1 MKRLMF
7 KMCALLAF
15 IFTLVYAF
23 GDIVRVYADGE
34 EIGSNA
40 VIGSD
45 AIVEENTENEQVS
58 SGAVIEESSEAKSLT
73 AEELKEI
80 VDQALNEQ
88 QKSYLDKVSSAIANK
103 FGVSNTLVYVVLS
116 TLLIAMFAL
125 IFLIGKIVAI
135 SKSKLTTAE
144 KLKATQALL
153 DEKMNEYTEVVKALQ
168 NGNKDKLDEL
178 VQEHIA
184 PEIATISD
192 KVTDDVVAKLKFD
205 SQTQGK
211 LLASTINNANKLA
224 KIIEAL
230 KVLAVK
236 SNNKELANALSD
248 RVEDAEYERVILE
261 NQKLKVALGETKVNE
276 VLADE
281 KTN

>member
-7 KMCALLAF
+7 LMCVLLAF
-15 IFTLVYAF
+15 VCAF
-23 GDIVRVYADGE
+23 SGTMIVANADE
-34 EIGSNA
+34 EINSSGVVGSN
-40 VIGSD
+40 
-45 AIVEENTENEQVS
+45 AIVEENTENDQVQS
-58 SGAVIEESSEAKSLT
+58 SAVIEDSTETKTLT

-80 VDQALNEQ
+80 VDKALNEQ
-88 QKSYLDKVSSAIANK
+88 QKSYLDKISTAIANK

-116 TLLIAMFAL
+116 TLLIALFAL

-135 SKSKLTTAE
+135 SKSKLTTGE

-153 DEKMNEYTEVVKALQ
+153 NEKINEYDEVVKALQ

-192 KVTDDVVAKLKFD
+192 KVTEDVVARLKFD

-230 KVLAVK
+230 KVLAIK

-276 VLADE
+276 VLSDE

>member
-7 KMCALLAF
+7 LMCILF
-15 IFTLVYAF
+15 SLVF
-23 GDIVRVYADGE
+23 VFSSTMIVASAE
-34 EIGSNA
+34 EEVNSSGVVGSNA
-40 VIGSD
+40 V
-45 AIVEENTENEQVS
+45 VEENTENNQVQ
-58 SGAVIEESSEAKSLT
+58 SGAVIEESTETKSLT

-80 VDQALNEQ
+80 VDKALNEQ
-88 QKSYLDKVSSAIANK
+88 QKSYLDKISTAIANK

-116 TLLIAMFAL
+116 TLLIALFAL

-135 SKSKLTTAE
+135 SKSKLTTGE

-153 DEKMNEYTEVVKALQ
+153 NEKINEYDEVVKALQ

-192 KVTDDVVAKLKFD
+192 KVTEDVVARLKFD

-281 KTN
+281 KIN

>member
-7 KMCALLAF
+7 LMCILF
-15 IFTLVYAF
+15 SLVF
-23 GDIVRVYADGE
+23 VFSSTMIVASAE
-34 EIGSNA
+34 EEVNSSGVVGSNA
-40 VIGSD
+40 V
-45 AIVEENTENEQVS
+45 VEENTDTDVVQ
-58 SGAVIEESSEAKSLT
+58 SGAVVETEQKTLT

-80 VDQALNEQ
+80 VDKALNEQ
-88 QKSYLDKVSSAIANK
+88 QKSYLDKISTAIANK

-116 TLLIAMFAL
+116 TLLIALFAL

-135 SKSKLTTAE
+135 SKSKLTTGE

-153 DEKMNEYTEVVKALQ
+153 NEKINEYDEVVKALQ

-192 KVTDDVVAKLKFD
+192 KVTEDVVARLKFD

-276 VLADE
+276 VLSDE
-281 KTN
+281 KVN

>member
-7 KMCALLAF
+7 LMCILF
-15 IFTLVYAF
+15 SLVF
-23 GDIVRVYADGE
+23 VFSSTMIVASAE
-34 EIGSNA
+34 EEVNSSGVVGSNA
-40 VIGSD
+40 V
-45 AIVEENTENEQVS
+45 VEENTDTDVVQ
-58 SGAVIEESSEAKSLT
+58 SGAVVVETEQKTLT

-80 VDQALNEQ
+80 VDKALNEQ
-88 QKSYLDKVSSAIANK
+88 QKSYLDKISTAIANK

-116 TLLIAMFAL
+116 TLLIALFAL

-135 SKSKLTTAE
+135 SKSKLTTGE

-153 DEKMNEYTEVVKALQ
+153 NEKINEYDEVVKALQ

-192 KVTDDVVAKLKFD
+192 KVTEDVVAKLKFD

-276 VLADE
+276 VLSDE

>member
-1 MKRLMF
+1 
-7 KMCALLAF
+7 MCVLLAF
-15 IFTLVYAF
+15 VCAFSGTLIFAN
-23 GDIVRVYADGE
+23 ADE
-34 EIGSNA
+34 EVNSSGVVGSNA
-40 VIGSD
+40 V
-45 AIVEENTENEQVS
+45 VEENTENDQVQ
-58 SGAVIEESSEAKSLT
+58 SGAVIEESSETKTLT

-80 VDQALNEQ
+80 VDKALNEQ
-88 QKSYLDKVSSAIANK
+88 QKSYLDKISSAIANK

-116 TLLIAMFAL
+116 TLLIAFFAL

-135 SKSKLTTAE
+135 SKSKLTTGE

-153 DEKMNEYTEVVKALQ
+153 NEKINEYDEVVKALQ

-184 PEIATISD
+184 PEIATISN
-192 KVTDDVVAKLKFD
+192 KVTEDVVARLKFD

-276 VLADE
+276 VLNDE

>member
-7 KMCALLAF
+7 LMCVLLAF
-15 IFTLVYAF
+15 VVAF
-23 GDIVRVYADGE
+23 SGTMIVANADE
-34 EIGSNA
+34 EVNSSGVVGS
-40 VIGSD
+40 G
-45 AIVEENTENEQVS
+45 AIVEENTENNQVQ
-58 SGAVIEESSEAKSLT
+58 SGAVIEDSTETKTLT

-80 VDQALNEQ
+80 VDKALNEQ
-88 QKSYLDKVSSAIANK
+88 QKSYLDKISTAIANK

-116 TLLIAMFAL
+116 TLLIALFAL

-135 SKSKLTTAE
+135 SKSKLTTGE

-153 DEKMNEYTEVVKALQ
+153 NEKINEYDEVVKALQ

-192 KVTDDVVAKLKFD
+192 KVTEDVVARLKFD

-276 VLADE
+276 VLCDE